1 MADTKL
7 KLLRV
12 LDILR
17 QTDADH
23 PLTTAQIA
31 DQLNRYDLSA
41 ERKAINRDIQVLKQ
55 AGYDI
60 RLCPDNKRG
69 YYLASHSFE
78 TWELKVLI
86 DAIVSAKFLT
96 EADSRAIAA
105 KLMAQDSQANAQLLA
120 RVTPVNTHIKQDN
133 PQIKETIGALL
144 TAIRQQR
151 KVQFQYQSTNSEM
164 KKELRKGGYCYRINP
179 YALTWKD
186 EHYYLICNLDKYD
199 NLGYYRLDRIVNLT
213 ILDEPVKDAVAL
225 LGKNPRHRI
234 DDYIAT
240 AIYCHTGKKINLR
253 LLCQYG
259 MEDEICDYFGSD
271 HFHNKRPD
279 GFECHIRVMHS
290 QGLIYWLMQHG
301 SKVKVLSPE
310 AVKKELLDCLRATLD
325 QYRDDTKKQRV
336 RVMTRHNK
344 RDEV

>member
-7 KLLRV
+7 KMLRV
-12 LDILR
+12 LDILLE
-17 QTDADH
+17 TDPDH

-31 DQLNRYDLSA
+31 DQLSLFGLSA
-41 ERKAINRDIQVLKQ
+41 ERKAINRDIHVLQQ

-60 RLCPDNKRG
+60 RPCPDNKRG
-69 YYLASHSFE
+69 FYLASRTFA

-96 EADSRAIAA
+96 EAETRSIAA
-105 KLMAQDSQANAQLLA
+105 KLMAQDSSANAQLLT
-120 RVTPVNTHIKQDN
+120 RVTPVNTHIKQNN
-133 PQIKETIGALL
+133 PLIKETIGALL

-151 KVQFQYQSTNSEM
+151 KVEFQYQSTNHEM

-199 NLGYYRLDRIVNLT
+199 NLGYYRLDRIVNLR

-225 LGKNPRHRI
+225 LGENPAHRI
-234 DDYIAT
+234 DDYVAT
-240 AIYCHTGKKINLR
+240 AIYCHTGEKINLR

-259 MEDEICDYFGSD
+259 LEDEICDYFGSD
-271 HFHNKRPD
+271 HYHSQLPD

-301 SKVKVLSPE
+301 SKVKVLAPE
-310 AVKKELLDCLRATLD
+310 AVRDELIASLKATLA
-325 QYRDDTKKQRV
+325 QY
-336 RVMTRHNK
+336 
-344 RDEV
+344 